1 MSIAVYT
8 THNTEL
14 SKIENIMDSLNL
26 EKSYFLAYNNFI
38 PQITNKACIN
48 FYHIINQ
55 VQHHVLFL
63 NHLDF
68 NEGSHYFSGRKILVI
83 SKSDIINVDKN
94 VVDNTTEVFFEENN
108 KIRKAKNAELQS
120 IFR

>member
-14 SKIENIMDSLNL
+14 SKIENTIDSLNL

-48 FYHIINQ
+48 FYHTINQ
-55 VQHHVLFL
+55 VQHPVLFL